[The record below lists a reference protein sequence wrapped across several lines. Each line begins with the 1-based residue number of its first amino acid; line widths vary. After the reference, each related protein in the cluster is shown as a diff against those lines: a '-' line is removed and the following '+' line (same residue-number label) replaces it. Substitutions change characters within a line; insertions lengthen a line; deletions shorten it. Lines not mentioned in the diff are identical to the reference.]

1 MRGAIRWQSD
11 GNQDCVLEGA
21 LGGLHAMREAIRWSD
36 GNQDCHTAKGA
47 LGRLSVRGVEQVVP
61 RRAHQWPSDE
71 QSGLISGHTVQSGL
85 IRVHQMS
92 NQGSSV
98 AIWCNQGSSVAS
110 TWLAAWNEAL
120 KSLRV
125 LANRSDLSFSLNF
138 SCRMRIEPTFLT
150 MPLRAPQ

>member
-1 MRGAIRWQSD
+1 MREAIRWQSD
-11 GNQDCVLEGA
+11 GNQECLAKAPLGACQSAASYKSVVL
-21 LGGLHAMREAIRWSD
+21 RR
-36 GNQDCHTAKGA
+36 
-47 LGRLSVRGVEQVVP
+47 P
-61 RRAHQWPSDE
+61 RQWPSGV
-71 QSGLISGHTVQSGL
+71 QSGLISGHQVQSGL
-85 IRVHQMS
+85 ISGHQVQS
-92 NQGSSV
+92 GLIS
-98 AIWCNQGSSVAS
+98 GS

>member
-1 MRGAIRWQSD
+1 MVRRQS
-11 GNQDCVLEGA
+11 GVP
-21 LGGLHAMREAIRWSD
+21 HRERRTRCERS
-36 GNQDCHTAKGA
+36 H

-61 RRAHQWPSDE
+61 RRAQGPSGV
-71 QSGLISGHTVQSGL
+71 QSGLISGHMVQSGL

>member
-1 MRGAIRWQSD
+1 MVRRQSGVPPRKAPSGACQFPTGLPHRPSPQAS
-11 GNQDCVLEGA
+11 GDCQFAASNESCR
-21 LGGLHAMREAIRWSD
+21 GGLRGHQVCNQGSSD
-36 GNQDCHTAKGA
+36 M
-47 LGRLSVRGVEQVVP
+47 
-61 RRAHQWPSDE
+61 
-71 QSGLISGHTVQSGL
+71 VQSGL

-98 AIWCNQGSSVAS
+98 AMWCNQGSSVAS

-138 SCRMRIEPTFLT
+138 SCRMRIPPTFLT